1 MKKIA
6 LLSLFLLCFATFG
19 IKAQETIVA
28 SPIDAPTTF
37 PGFEPVKKGLFVK
50 AMSNHKQDAP
60 TLAAGTKCNMQ
71 IILLMKDGKGQDFGL
86 MRDYVLS
93 NETFGPYAFI
103 LPAIYELKVGDSSI
117 IKANIDSIA
126 KGQAHPGFENGEYM
140 TIIFKTFTNEMLAQI
155 DAEAKIIAEKKKAG
169 EEAALQAYFKANK
182 INAIKSPEGI
192 YYVITKATTG
202 EKAHNGDNITANYT
216 GKFLDG
222 KKFDSNMDSAFHHVQ
237 PFSFPLGQ
245 GRVIKGWD
253 IAFSILRKGEKA
265 TIYVPSSLGYGDR
278 GQGSIPAFSTLVF
291 DVELVDF
298 KGQEDAFTKYFKDN
312 NINDAIK
319 TKEGIYYRILKAGTG
334 ETPKP
339 GQQVTAS
346 YTGML
351 LNGTKFDSNVDPQF
365 GHVEPFSFNIMQGNV
380 IQGWDFG
387 FSYLNKGTK
396 AILYIPS
403 NLAYGENSPSPQ
415 IPANSPMI
423 FEVELIDFK

>member
-1 MKKIA
+1 MKKTA
-6 LLSLFLLCFATFG
+6 LLSLILLFVA
-19 IKAQETIVA
+19 ILHSNAQETIVA

-37 PGFEPVKKGLFVK
+37 PGFVPVKKGLFLK
-50 AMSNHKQDAP
+50 AMSNHTADAA
-60 TLAAGTKCNMQ
+60 TLTQGAKCNMQ
-71 IILLMKDGKGQDFGL
+71 IVLLMKDGKGQDFGL

-103 LPAIYELKVGDSSI
+103 LPAIYELKLGDSSI

-140 TIIFKTFTNEMLAQI
+140 TILFKTFTNESLIKI
-155 DAEAKIIAEKKKAG
+155 DAAAKAAGEKKKLA

-192 YYVITKATTG
+192 YYVITKPTNG

-222 KKFDSNMDSAFHHVQ
+222 KKFDSNVDSAFHHVQ
-237 PFSFPLGQ
+237 AFSFPLGQ

-253 IAFSILRKGEKA
+253 IAFSILKKGEKA
-265 TIYVPSSLGYGDR
+265 TIYVPSALGYGER
-278 GQGSIPAFSTLVF
+278 GQGSIPAYSTLVF

-312 NINDAIK
+312 NITDAIK
-319 TKEGIYYRILKAGTG
+319 TKEGIYYRITKPGEGASPKA
-334 ETPKP
+334 

-387 FSYLNKGTK
+387 FSYLNKGAK
-396 AILYIPS
+396 AILYIPA

>member
-6 LLSLFLLCFATFG
+6 LVGFIFSIFATFG
-19 IKAQETIVA
+19 SLAQETIVA

-37 PGFEPVKKGLFVK
+37 PGFLPVKKGLFVK
-50 AMSNHKQDAP
+50 IMPNHKSDAA
-60 TLAAGTKCNMQ
+60 TLSEGSKCNMQ
-71 IILLMKDGKGQDFGL
+71 IILLMKDGKAQDFGV

-93 NETFGPYAFI
+93 NQTFGPYAFI
-103 LPAIYELKVGDSSI
+103 LPAIYELKLGDSSV

-126 KGQAHPGFENGEYM
+126 KGQAHPGFENGEFM
-140 TIIFKTFTNEMLAQI
+140 TIIYKSFTSEMLSKI
-155 DAEAKIIAEKKKAG
+155 DAESKAQAEKKKATEEG
-169 EEAALQAYFKANK
+169 ELQAYFKANK

-192 YYVITKATTG
+192 YYVITKASTG
-202 EKAHNGDNITANYT
+202 DKAHSGDNITANYT

-222 KKFDSNMDSAFHHVQ
+222 KKFDSNIDSAFHHVQ

-253 IAFSILRKGEKA
+253 IAFSILKKGEKA

-298 KGQEDAFTKYFKDN
+298 KGQEDAFSKYFKDN
-312 NINDAIK
+312 NITDAVK
-319 TKEGIYYRILKAGTG
+319 SKEGIYYKIIKQGTG

-365 GHVEPFSFNIMQGNV
+365 NHVEPFSFNIMQGNV
-380 IQGWDFG
+380 IQGWDLG

-403 NLAYGENSPSPQ
+403 NLAYGENSPSPS

-423 FEVELIDFK
+423 FEVELLDIK